1 MVAVEEGTEAL
12 VGVMEEALVVPVAD
26 LVVMEIDK

>member
-12 VGVMEEALVVPVAD
+12 VGAMEEALVVPVA
-26 LVVMEIDK
+26 MEIDK